1 MHLRVTI
8 TCLLIDVRSQSINF
22 HVFTEYTRTR
32 LDVIAPYSQELL
44 AIDEC
49 MQCINRHHIM
59 AVAYDLQIAQRNLV
73 MK

>member
-1 MHLRVTI
+1 VHLRVTI

-49 MQCINRHHIM
+49 MQCIM